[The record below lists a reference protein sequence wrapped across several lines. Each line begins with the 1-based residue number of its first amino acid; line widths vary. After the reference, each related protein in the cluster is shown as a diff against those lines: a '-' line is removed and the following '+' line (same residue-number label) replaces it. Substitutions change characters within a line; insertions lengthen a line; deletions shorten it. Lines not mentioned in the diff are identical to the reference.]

1 MKLPNSGTPR
11 DRLLETMDELR
22 AGDCDWRGGK
32 TFGYIY
38 NAGDEVN
45 ELLEEVN
52 RRFLHTNALS
62 LTAFPSLRRMEAEV
76 VAMAADLLHAP
87 EPAGTVTSGGTESI
101 LMAVK
106 SAREHARAERPEIRE
121 PNMIL
126 PLSAHP
132 AFEKAAHY
140 LGVRA
145 VRTPVRSDLRADVDA
160 MRAAID
166 DQTILLVGS
175 APGFPHGVID
185 PIAEI
190 GALAAERGLLCHV
203 DACLGGYM
211 LPFAAAAG
219 YPIPPFDFRV
229 DGVTSMSADLHKYG
243 YAAKGASTVLYRS
256 TALRKRQFFV
266 YVDWPGGIYASPSAA
281 GARGGAPVAAAWAV
295 LRFLGKDG
303 FTRLADTAMKTTRR
317 ITDGIRAIDGLEV
330 MGEPDMSVFAF
341 RSDALD
347 VYALA
352 DAMEARGWVLD
363 RLQKPSALHMMLSPK
378 HAEVADTFLADLRA
392 CADAVRDQ
400 PPPSTGM
407 AAVYGM
413 LAAVP
418 DRRMVEQTVLDFME
432 GWYQVT
438 D

>member
-1 MKLPNSGTPR
+1 MKLPDKGTGR
-11 DRLLETMDELR
+11 AALLETMDR
-22 AGDCDWRGGK
+22 MHAGDCDWRGGK

-76 VAMAADLLHAP
+76 VAMASDLLHAP
-87 EPAGTVTSGGTESI
+87 EPAGSVTSGGTESI

-106 SAREHARAERPEIRE
+106 TARELARAERGITE
-121 PNMIL
+121 PNMVV
-126 PLSAHP
+126 PMSAHP

-140 LGVRA
+140 FGVRA
-145 VRTPVRSDLRADVDA
+145 IRTPVRDDLRADVDA

-166 DQTILLVGS
+166 DDTILLVGS

-211 LPFAAAAG
+211 LPFAEAAG

-229 DGVTSMSADLHKYG
+229 EGVTSMSADLHKYG
-243 YAAKGASTVLYRS
+243 YASKGASTVLYRS
-256 TALRKRQFFV
+256 RALRKRQFFV

-281 GARGGAPVAAAWAV
+281 GARGGAPLAAAWAV
-295 LRFLGKDG
+295 LNFLGKEG
-303 FTRLADTAMKTTRR
+303 FTRLADTSMKATAR
-317 ITDGIRAIDGLEV
+317 ILDGIRAIDGLQV

-341 RSDALD
+341 RSTTLD

-352 DAMEARGWVLD
+352 DAMEQRGWVLD
-363 RLQKPSALHMMLSPK
+363 RLQKPSALHMMVSPK
-378 HAEVADTFLADLRA
+378 HAEIADTFLADLRA

-418 DRRMVEQTVLDFME
+418 DRRMVEQTVLDFMD
-432 GWYQVT
+432 GWYKVT